1 MRGAFT
7 GASSNKQ
14 GLFELANRGTL
25 FLDEISEM
33 PISLQAKIL
42 RVLEGGTFRRVGGI
56 TDVTVDVRIIAATNQ
71 DLLKLIE
78 DGRFREDLY
87 FRLNVLSINIPPL
100 RERREDIPLL
110 VEHFL
115 KKFGDGKKKIT
126 KEAIQ
131 RLQNYRWKGNVRE
144 LENIIERVVL
154 LSDNEIIDVENLPE
168 EIKNNNPTNNPIT
181 IPSGGLDLERLIM
194 DTEKAYLIKALEK
207 ANGVKTEAARLL
219 NLSFRSFRHK
229 LKKYG
234 INQITRYSA

>member
-1 MRGAFT
+1 
-7 GASSNKQ
+7 
-14 GLFELANRGTL
+14 
-25 FLDEISEM
+25 
-33 PISLQAKIL
+33 
-42 RVLEGGTFRRVGGI
+42 VGGI
-56 TDVTVDVRIIAATNQ
+56 ADVTVDVRIIAATNQ

-87 FRLNVLSINIPPL
+87 FRLNVLSIKIPPL

-115 KKFGDGKKKIT
+115 KKFSDGKKRIT
-126 KEAIQ
+126 DEAM
-131 RLQNYRWKGNVRE
+131 RMLQNYRWKGNVRE

-154 LSDNEIIDVENLPE
+154 LSEGEIIDVRDLPE
-168 EIKNNNPTNNPIT
+168 EIRNSSGHDSIT
-181 IPSGGLDLERLIM
+181 IPPGGIDLERLIM

-229 LKKYG
+229 LKKYR
-234 INQITRYSA
+234 INQITHYSA